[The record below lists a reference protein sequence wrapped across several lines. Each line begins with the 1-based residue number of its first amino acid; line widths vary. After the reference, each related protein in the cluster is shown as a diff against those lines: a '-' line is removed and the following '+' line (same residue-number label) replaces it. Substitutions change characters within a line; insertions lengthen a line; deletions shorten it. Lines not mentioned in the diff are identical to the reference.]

1 MNSTWGKAIA
11 RAGLERLLLGGVLV
25 LLAAT
30 RALAAEDPMP
40 RPPELERDVQFW
52 IRIYSEVDTNGG
64 FLHDERNLGVVYEKL
79 HFAPNTS
86 PREREKILDQGK
98 VRYTAALRRIAAAN
112 GGPLSEEDQRILDM
126 WGSEGTP
133 ARLLE
138 ATDEIRFQLGQSD
151 RFRAGLI
158 RSGAWETHIAETLA
172 NLGLPAELAVLPH
185 VESSFNPAAYSK
197 VGAAGLWQFMR
208 STGRRYMRIDNA
220 VDDRLDPF
228 RATEAAAQLL
238 AYNYRLLG
246 SWPLALTAYNH
257 GAEGV
262 RRAKETLGTD
272 DIVRIVRTYKGR
284 TFGFASRNFYVSFL
298 AALEIDRNPEKYFG
312 GVERASEARFQEVTV
327 PGFVQMSALER
338 ALRIDRQ
345 RLREL
350 NPALL
355 RSVWDGQRHVPKAYH
370 LRLPMDG
377 DKWTSDLLAAR
388 LSPGDFFAG
397 QPEPRRYRVR
407 RGDTVASVADQYGV
421 TAEALARLNR
431 VRTSGKLKVGRVI
444 NLPESTA
451 GTLVAAAGAPA
462 GSIAVGR
469 PGTTA
474 TLAANASGSAG
485 RSGGTSVT
493 SGIGVLN
500 GGAANGSTATTG
512 ADSAAASGGAGTSI
526 LNGIVAGGSGTTAN
540 GVPSGVG
547 AEVSGS
553 TSGTN
558 TRSGAAGTANGINT
572 GPRRGIISSPSGVYV
587 VQTGESLADIASK
600 FGMTEAQLLKL
611 NGIRN
616 RDFIFEGQQLLV
628 TATPPS
634 AVAST
639 GGPGT
644 GVPSAASAAAPAKT
658 FEGGASGA
666 PVAST
671 AVPSTNVPSRERLT
685 GASAPDT
692 SPVPV
697 VAAGAVPIEE
707 AARESVEEA
716 HAVAKAGAP
725 AQNAQPVNA
734 AQAEELS
741 PALGPSADT
750 QQNADPT
757 DYSVSKDNTIRVA
770 AAETLGHYADWLRVS
785 AGRLRQLN
793 RMSFAKP
800 VLIGHKIKLEFGR
813 VSREEFETK
822 RREYHAELQATY
834 FAEHRII
841 GTEVYIVRRGDALW
855 TVTQRFAQLPIWLL
869 QQYNPDVDLADLHP
883 GTQIVMPRVEN
894 VVGGPG

>member
-1 MNSTWGKAIA
+1 MNSTWGKAVA
-11 RAGLERLLLGGVLV
+11 RAGLARLLLGGVLV

-30 RALAAEDPMP
+30 RVLAAEDPMP

-52 IRIYSEVDTNGG
+52 VRVYSEVDTNGG
-64 FLHDERNLGVVYEKL
+64 FLHDEHNLAVIYEKL

-86 PREREKILDQGK
+86 PREREKIVDQGK
-98 VRYTAALRRIAAAN
+98 ARYTAALKRIAAAN
-112 GGPLSEEDQRILDM
+112 GGALSDDDQRIRDM

-151 RFRAGLI
+151 RFRAGLV

-220 VDDRLDPF
+220 VDDRMDPF
-228 RATEAAAQLL
+228 RSTEAAAQLL
-238 AYNYRLLG
+238 SYNYRLLG

-272 DIVRIVRTYKGR
+272 DIVRIVRNYKGR

-312 GVERASEARFQEVTV
+312 AVERASEARFQEVTV
-327 PGFVQMSALER
+327 PGFVQMSSLER

-355 RSVWDGQRHVPKAYH
+355 RAVWDGQRHVPKAYH
-370 LRLPMDG
+370 LRLPLDG

-388 LSPGDFFAG
+388 LSPGEFFAG

-407 RGDTVASVADQYGV
+407 RGDTVARVADQYGV
-421 TAEALARLNR
+421 TPEALARLNR
-431 VRTSGKLKVGRVI
+431 IRTSGKLKVGRVI

-451 GTLVAAAGAPA
+451 GTVVAVAGAPA
-462 GSIAVGR
+462 GSIAVGP

-474 TLAANASGSAG
+474 TVAATGDTASGG
-485 RSGGTSVT
+485 
-493 SGIGVLN
+493 N
-500 GGAANGSTATTG
+500 GGAAGGNNGGT
-512 ADSAAASGGAGTSI
+512 ASGV
-526 LNGIVAGGSGTTAN
+526 NG
-540 GVPSGVG
+540 
-547 AEVSGS
+547 
-553 TSGTN
+553 
-558 TRSGAAGTANGINT
+558 GTANGSNV
-572 GPRRGIISSPSGVYV
+572 GPRRGIVSSPSGVYV

-639 GGPGT
+639 GGPNT
-644 GVPSAASAAAPAKT
+644 GVPSAASGVPPAKT
-658 FEGGASGA
+658 FEGGATGA

-671 AVPSTNVPSRERLT
+671 AVPTTNVPSRERLT
-685 GASAPDT
+685 GATAPDT

-697 VAAGAVPIEE
+697 VAAGAVPVEE

-725 AQNAQPVNA
+725 SENAQPVSA

-770 AAETLGHYADWLRVS
+770 AAETLGHYADWLSVS

-793 RMSFAKP
+793 KMSFAKP
-800 VLIGHKIKLEFGR
+800 VLIGHKLKLEFGR
-813 VSREEFETK
+813 VSREAFETK

-855 TVTQRFAQLPIWLL
+855 TVTQRFGQLPIWLL
-869 QQYNPDVDLADLHP
+869 QQYNPDVDLADLRP

>member
-1 MNSTWGKAIA
+1 MNSTWVKAPA
-11 RAGLERLLLGGVLV
+11 RFGFARLLLSGVLV

-30 RALAAEDPMP
+30 CVLAAEDPMP

-52 IRIYSEVDTNGG
+52 VHVYTEVDTNGG
-64 FLHDERNLGVVYEKL
+64 FIHDEHNLGVVYEKL

-86 PREREKILDQGK
+86 PHERERIVDQAK
-98 VRYTAALRRIAAAN
+98 AKYVAALRRIAAAN
-112 GGPLSEEDQRILDM
+112 GGQLSEDDQHILDM
-126 WGSEGTP
+126 WGTEGTP
-133 ARLLE
+133 SRLLD

-151 RFRAGLI
+151 RFRAGLV

-220 VDDRLDPF
+220 VDDRMDPF

-246 SWPLALTAYNH
+246 TWPLALTAYNH

-262 RRAKETLGTD
+262 RRAKETLGTE
-272 DIVRIVRTYKGR
+272 DIVKILRQYHGK

-298 AALEIDRNPEKYFG
+298 AALEIDRNPDKYFQ
-312 GVERASEARFQEVTV
+312 GVERAGEARFQEVIV
-327 PGFVQMSALER
+327 PGFVQMSSLQR
-338 ALRIDRQ
+338 ALKIDQ
-345 RLREL
+345 QKLREL

-370 LRLPMDG
+370 LRLPIDG
-377 DKWTSDLLAAR
+377 EKWTNDMLAAR
-388 LSPGDFFAG
+388 LSPGEFFAG

-407 RGDTVASVADQYGV
+407 RGDTVANVADQYGV
-421 TAEALARLNR
+421 TPEALARLNR
-431 VRTSGKLKVGRVI
+431 MRTSGKLKVGRVI

-451 GTLVAAAGAPA
+451 GTLVAVAGAPA
-462 GSIAVGR
+462 GSIAVG
-469 PGTTA
+469 PPAKTPTVASNQSSKAPSATA
-474 TLAANASGSAG
+474 
-485 RSGGTSVT
+485 
-493 SGIGVLN
+493 GIGVLN
-500 GGAANGSTATTG
+500 GGVAAGEAPTTS
-512 ADSAAASGGAGTSI
+512 ANSAAAGAVSGSADIINGLVAGSPSAGESNGLFGGAGTP
-526 LNGIVAGGSGTTAN
+526 NAGRGSNSGTAAGPAN
-540 GVPSGVG
+540 GASGK
-547 AEVSGS
+547 A
-553 TSGTN
+553 N
-558 TRSGAAGTANGINT
+558 GAAGTNAA

-600 FGMTEAQLLKL
+600 FGMTEAQLLTL

-634 AVAST
+634 VLAST
-639 GGPGT
+639 GGPNAT
-644 GVPSAASAAAPAKT
+644 PSTTTAS
-658 FEGGASGA
+658 GATGA

-671 AVPSTNVPSRERLT
+671 AVPSTNKPGRE
-685 GASAPDT
+685 GIAGNAAIDT

-697 VAAGAVPIEE
+697 VATGAVPAEE

-716 HAVAKAGAP
+716 QAVAKAEVP
-725 AQNAQPVNA
+725 SQNAQPVNA

-741 PALGPSADT
+741 PSLGPSSDT
-750 QQNADPT
+750 QQSADPT
-757 DYSVSKDNTIRVA
+757 DYSVAKDNTIRVA
-770 AAETLGHYADWLRVS
+770 AAETLGHYAEWLGVS
-785 AGRLRQLN
+785 AGRLRQVN
-793 RMSFAKP
+793 KMKFAKP
-800 VLIGHKIKLEFGR
+800 VLIGHRLKLEFGR
-813 VSREEFETK
+813 VSREDFETK
-822 RREYHAELQATY
+822 RREYHVELQATY

-855 TVTQRFAQLPIWLL
+855 NVTQRFDQLPIWLL
-869 QQYNPDVDLADLHP
+869 QQYNPDVDLADLRP

-894 VVGGPG
+894 VVAGPG

>member
-1 MNSTWGKAIA
+1 
-11 RAGLERLLLGGVLV
+11 
-25 LLAAT
+25 
-30 RALAAEDPMP
+30 
-40 RPPELERDVQFW
+40 
-52 IRIYSEVDTNGG
+52 
-64 FLHDERNLGVVYEKL
+64 
-79 HFAPNTS
+79 
-86 PREREKILDQGK
+86 
-98 VRYTAALRRIAAAN
+98 
-112 GGPLSEEDQRILDM
+112 
-126 WGSEGTP
+126 
-133 ARLLE
+133 
-138 ATDEIRFQLGQSD
+138 
-151 RFRAGLI
+151 
-158 RSGAWETHIAETLA
+158 
-172 NLGLPAELAVLPH
+172 
-185 VESSFNPAAYSK
+185 
-197 VGAAGLWQFMR
+197 
-208 STGRRYMRIDNA
+208 
-220 VDDRLDPF
+220 
-228 RATEAAAQLL
+228 
-238 AYNYRLLG
+238 
-246 SWPLALTAYNH
+246 
-257 GAEGV
+257 
-262 RRAKETLGTD
+262 
-272 DIVRIVRTYKGR
+272 
-284 TFGFASRNFYVSFL
+284 
-298 AALEIDRNPEKYFG
+298 
-312 GVERASEARFQEVTV
+312 
-327 PGFVQMSALER
+327 
-338 ALRIDRQ
+338 
-345 RLREL
+345 
-350 NPALL
+350 
-355 RSVWDGQRHVPKAYH
+355 
-370 LRLPMDG
+370 MDG

-474 TLAANASGSAG
+474 TVAANASGSAG

-658 FEGGASGA
+658 
-666 PVAST
+666 
-671 AVPSTNVPSRERLT
+671 
-685 GASAPDT
+685 APDT

-793 RMSFAKP
+793 KMSFAKP

>member
-1 MNSTWGKAIA
+1 MNSTWGKAVA
-11 RAGLERLLLGGVLV
+11 RAGLACLLVGGALV
-25 LLAAT
+25 LLATT
-30 RALAAEDPMP
+30 RVFAAEDPMP

-52 IRIYSEVDTNGG
+52 VRVYSEVDTNGG
-64 FLHDERNLGVVYEKL
+64 FLHDEHNLAVIYEKL

-86 PREREKILDQGK
+86 PREREKIVDQGK
-98 VRYTAALRRIAAAN
+98 ARYTAALKRIAAAN
-112 GGPLSEEDQRILDM
+112 GGQLSDDDQRIRDM

-151 RFRAGLI
+151 RFRAGLV

-220 VDDRLDPF
+220 VDDRMDPF

-238 AYNYRLLG
+238 SYNYRLLG
-246 SWPLALTAYNH
+246 TWPLALTAYNH

-262 RRAKETLGTD
+262 RRAKETLGTE
-272 DIVRIVRTYKGR
+272 DIVKIVRQYHGK

-298 AALEIDRNPEKYFG
+298 AALEIDRNPDKYFQG
-312 GVERASEARFQEVTV
+312 LERSSEARFQEVIV
-327 PGFVQMSALER
+327 PGFVQMSSLQR
-338 ALRIDRQ
+338 ALKIDKQ
-345 RLREL
+345 KLREL

-355 RSVWDGQRHVPKAYH
+355 RAVWDGQRHVPKAYH

-407 RGDTVASVADQYGV
+407 RGDTIASVADQYGV
-421 TAEALARLNR
+421 TPEALARLNR
-431 VRTSGKLKVGRVI
+431 MRTSGKLKVGRVI

-451 GTLVAAAGAPA
+451 GTVVAVAGAPA
-462 GSIAVGR
+462 GSIAVGP

-474 TLAANASGSAG
+474 TVAATGDTASGG
-485 RSGGTSVT
+485 
-493 SGIGVLN
+493 N
-500 GGAANGSTATTG
+500 GGAAGGNNGGT
-512 ADSAAASGGAGTSI
+512 ASGV
-526 LNGIVAGGSGTTAN
+526 NG
-540 GVPSGVG
+540 
-547 AEVSGS
+547 
-553 TSGTN
+553 
-558 TRSGAAGTANGINT
+558 GTANGNNV
-572 GPRRGIISSPSGVYV
+572 GPRRGIISSPSGVYI

-639 GGPGT
+639 GGPST
-644 GVPSAASAAAPAKT
+644 GVPTAASGAPPAKT
-658 FEGGASGA
+658 FEGGATGA

-671 AVPSTNVPSRERLT
+671 AVPTTNVPSRERLT
-685 GASAPDT
+685 GAAAPDT

-697 VAAGAVPIEE
+697 VAAGAVPVEE

-725 AQNAQPVNA
+725 TENAQPVSA

-770 AAETLGHYADWLRVS
+770 AAETLGHYADWLGVS
-785 AGRLRQLN
+785 AGRLRQVN
-793 RMSFAKP
+793 KMGYAKP

-813 VSREEFETK
+813 VSREAFETK
-822 RREYHAELQATY
+822 RREYHAELQVTY
-834 FAEHRII
+834 FAEHRIT

-855 TVTQRFAQLPIWLL
+855 TVTQRFGQLPIWLL
-869 QQYNPDVDLADLHP
+869 QQYNPDVDLADLRP
-883 GTQIVMPRVEN
+883 CTQIF
-894 VVGGPG
+894 

>member
-1 MNSTWGKAIA
+1 
-11 RAGLERLLLGGVLV
+11 
-25 LLAAT
+25 
-30 RALAAEDPMP
+30 MP

-98 VRYTAALRRIAAAN
+98 ARYTAALRRIAAAN

-312 GVERASEARFQEVTV
+312 GVERATEARFQEVTV
-327 PGFVQMSALER
+327 PGFVQMAALER
-338 ALRIDRQ
+338 ALRIDHQ

-431 VRTSGKLKVGRVI
+431 VRTSGKLKVGRMI

-451 GTLVAAAGAPA
+451 GTLVAVAGAPA
-462 GSIAVGR
+462 GSIAAGR

-474 TLAANASGSAG
+474 TVAANASGSAG

-512 ADSAAASGGAGTSI
+512 AESAAASGGAGTSI

-793 RMSFAKP
+793 KMSFAKP

>member
-1 MNSTWGKAIA
+1 S
-11 RAGLERLLLGGVLV
+11 
-25 LLAAT
+25 
-30 RALAAEDPMP
+30 
-40 RPPELERDVQFW
+40 
-52 IRIYSEVDTNGG
+52 
-64 FLHDERNLGVVYEKL
+64 
-79 HFAPNTS
+79 
-86 PREREKILDQGK
+86 
-98 VRYTAALRRIAAAN
+98 
-112 GGPLSEEDQRILDM
+112 
-126 WGSEGTP
+126 
-133 ARLLE
+133 
-138 ATDEIRFQLGQSD
+138 
-151 RFRAGLI
+151 
-158 RSGAWETHIAETLA
+158 
-172 NLGLPAELAVLPH
+172 
-185 VESSFNPAAYSK
+185 
-197 VGAAGLWQFMR
+197 
-208 STGRRYMRIDNA
+208 
-220 VDDRLDPF
+220 
-228 RATEAAAQLL
+228 TEAEAQLL

-312 GVERASEARFQEVTV
+312 GVERSTEARFQEVTV

-338 ALRIDRQ
+338 ALRIDHQ

-451 GTLVAAAGAPA
+451 GTLVAVAGAPA

-474 TLAANASGSAG
+474 TVAANASGSAG

-658 FEGGASGA
+658 
-666 PVAST
+666 
-671 AVPSTNVPSRERLT
+671 
-685 GASAPDT
+685 APDT

-793 RMSFAKP
+793 KMSFAKP